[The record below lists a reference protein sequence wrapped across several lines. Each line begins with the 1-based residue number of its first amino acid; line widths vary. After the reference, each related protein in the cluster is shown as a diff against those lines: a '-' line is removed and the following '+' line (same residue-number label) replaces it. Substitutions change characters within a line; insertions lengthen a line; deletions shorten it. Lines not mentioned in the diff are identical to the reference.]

1 MKVTAAGSGA
11 EFPHQDG
18 TRRGPVH
25 APLPEA
31 AFDPDRARVFGEARQ
46 ALAHRQGLPPE
57 PQTSD
62 GSR

>member
-1 MKVTAAGSGA
+1 MKVTAADSGA

-18 TRRGPVH
+18 TPRRPVH

-31 AFDPDRARVFGEARQ
+31 ASDPDRARVFGEVRR
-46 ALAHRQGLPPE
+46 ALAGRQGPAPE
-57 PQTSD
+57 PETSD

>member
-18 TRRGPVH
+18 TRGRPVH

-31 AFDPDRARVFGEARQ
+31 AFDPDRARVFGEARR
-46 ALAHRQGLPPE
+46 AMAGRQGPPPE
-57 PQTSD
+57 PETSD